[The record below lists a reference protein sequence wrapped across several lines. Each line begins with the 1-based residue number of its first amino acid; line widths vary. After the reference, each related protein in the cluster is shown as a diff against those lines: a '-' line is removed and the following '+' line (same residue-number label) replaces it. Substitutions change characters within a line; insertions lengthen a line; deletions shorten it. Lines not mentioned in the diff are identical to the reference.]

1 MANDTP
7 VLEAQP
13 RDLLG
18 SRNTRR
24 LRREGVVPGV
34 VYGGDSEPVSL
45 QVPERELR
53 VALGAQSALIELKL
67 GSETQPVLV
76 REHQRH
82 PVTGRYTHVDLI
94 RVRLDVK
101 VEAQVPIELVG
112 TEMAPGVRLGGLLEQ
127 TLREITVE
135 ALPMEIPESV
145 SADVSAMEIGD
156 NLSVSAIVSPDNV
169 NILDDQETVIA
180 TLSASRMAMQLER
193 EGEEGETEVVG
204 EAAAEAEGGEAKA
217 EAPAEGGG
225 DGGEE

>member
-13 RDLLG
+13 RELLG

-34 VYGGDSEPVSL
+34 VYGGDSEPISL
-45 QVPERELR
+45 QVPERDLR
-53 VALGAQSALIELKL
+53 AALNAQSALIELKL
-67 GSETQPVLV
+67 GSDSQPVLV

-82 PVTGRYTHVDLI
+82 PVTGRYTHIDLI

-101 VEAQVPIELVG
+101 VEAQVVVELVG

-127 TLREITVE
+127 TVREVTVE
-135 ALPMEIPESV
+135 ALPMEIPEYMT
-145 SADVSAMEIGD
+145 ADVSAMEIGD
-156 NLSVSAIVSPDNV
+156 NLHISEIVVPDGAE
-169 NILDDQETVIA
+169 ILDDASTVIA

-193 EGEEGETEVVG
+193 EDEEGETEVVG
-204 EAAAEAEGGEAKA
+204 EAAGEAAGGEDKA
-217 EAPAEGGG
+217 DAPAEGGG

>member
-1 MANDTP
+1 
-7 VLEAQP
+7 
-13 RDLLG
+13 
-18 SRNTRR
+18 
-24 LRREGVVPGV
+24 
-34 VYGGDSEPVSL
+34 
-45 QVPERELR
+45 
-53 VALGAQSALIELKL
+53 
-67 GSETQPVLV
+67 
-76 REHQRH
+76 
-82 PVTGRYTHVDLI
+82 VTGRYTHIDLI

-101 VEAQVPIELVG
+101 VQAQVPIELVG
-112 TEMAPGVRLGGLLEQ
+112 AEMAPGVRLGGLLEQ